1 VQKSRNGKWVTGR
14 MPKHALSGPTSRATA
29 LKPRPKGVGANQ
41 ALIASYSRSYGL
53 TEETVARLI
62 TEGKIR

>member
-1 VQKSRNGKWVTGR
+1 

-29 LKPRPKGVGANQ
+29 LKPRPKGVGTNQ

-53 TEETVARLI
+53 TEETVTRLI

>member
-1 VQKSRNGKWVTGR
+1 

-29 LKPRPKGVGANQ
+29 LKPRKTANGSNQ

-53 TEETVARLI
+53 TEETVTRLI
-62 TEGKIR
+62 NEGKIR